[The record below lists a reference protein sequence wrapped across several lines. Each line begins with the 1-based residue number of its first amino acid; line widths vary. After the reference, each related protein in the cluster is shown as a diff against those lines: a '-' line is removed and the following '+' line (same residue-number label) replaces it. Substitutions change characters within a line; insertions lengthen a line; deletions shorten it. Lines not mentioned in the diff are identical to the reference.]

1 MRLSSLKLSGF
12 KSFADST
19 TLHFKENR
27 TAVVGPNGCGK
38 SNVIDAI
45 RWVMGESSARQLR
58 GGSMQDV
65 IFTGTAKRKPVSVAS
80 VELRFDNTYGKLGGS
95 YNAYTELAVKR
106 QVNRDGKSEYFL
118 NGTKAL
124 LLLERTHLI
133 EIYPR
138 RGAIV
143 SEMSA
148 QQVRALFDISSLLL
162 GQIVQRIAETWRSY
176 EAESLQLLLDELG
189 NQLKQGSIEKF
200 YDLIFEGLARQH
212 EMVGNAYLMKFYQEL
227 LPSIRRSYFLTLNT
241 SRREL
246 QESYDLFKLV
256 TDAVL
261 IRKSQ
266 QATLFM
272 EDFCRHLRNLVLES
286 LTRMKQIELAWARR
300 SRR

>member
-1 MRLSSLKLSGF
+1 MQAHDTGSLSEQIAKHIS
-12 KSFADST
+12 
-19 TLHFKENR
+19 EQ
-27 TAVVGPNGCGK
+27 
-38 SNVIDAI
+38 II
-45 RWVMGESSARQLR
+45 RGELVEGERIQ
-58 GGSMQDV
+58 
-65 IFTGTAKRKPVSVAS
+65 
-80 VELRFDNTYGKLGGS
+80 ELRIAAELDVSRGS
-95 YNAYTELAVKR
+95 VRE
-106 QVNRDGKSEYFL
+106 
-118 NGTKAL
+118 AL

-148 QQVRALFDISSLLL
+148 QQVRALFDTSSLLL

-176 EAESLQLLLDELG
+176 EAERLQLLLDELR